1 MPYHISR
8 LNPQIFDAW
17 TRTPDKD
24 PGTPMMNG
32 FLHVD
37 RILKL
42 HDYVVGR
49 PLAQAD
55 VIVKEG
61 QRIAEEDRELR
72 RIHTESQKR
81 SKKNKGSS
89 KRVIQ
94 IQDEHP
100 SELADNAA
108 KKAGALDT
116 LREMQKELNLSFS
129 RLEGDNERD
138 SRISSTPSTS
148 RQPGLPSTSGYSE
161 ILSSSPFANVRIG
174 HSVSSKINWI
184 INEVKSHSA
193 TEKFLIFSDSELS
206 LAHVAEALE
215 LIQVKFLRFTAQIEP
230 RFREQLVLTFET
242 SETYR
247 VFLMELRHGA
257 RGL

>member
-1 MPYHISR
+1 
-8 LNPQIFDAW
+8 
-17 TRTPDKD
+17 
-24 PGTPMMNG
+24 MNG
-32 FLHVD
+32 FMHVD
-37 RILKL
+37 RVIKL
-42 HDYVVGR
+42 HDYVLGR
-49 PLAQAD
+49 PLAQVD

-61 QRIAEEDRELR
+61 QRIAEEDRALR
-72 RIHTESQKR
+72 EIHTKSQKNP
-81 SKKNKGSS
+81 KKGKGSV
-89 KRVIQ
+89 KRATQ
-94 IQDEHP
+94 IQGEHL

-108 KKAGALDT
+108 KKARAPDT
-116 LREMQKELNLSFS
+116 LKEMQKELNASIS

-138 SRISSTPSTS
+138 TKSSSALTISQPS
-148 RQPGLPSTSGYSE
+148 SGYSE

-174 HSVSSKINWI
+174 HSASSKINWI
-184 INEVKSHSA
+184 INEVKSHAA

-206 LAHVAEALE
+206 LAHVAESLE

-247 VFLMELRHGA
+247 VFLMELKHGA